1 MFLHDHDH
9 DYIRDREKPVG
20 IVHSAVFFMNVC
32 VDKIHISGT
41 RNVCV
46 DEQSGSPPLRIFQ
59 VIIVTIVIV
68 IVIIINSSI
77 HRFII
82 IVVTMITIM
91 IIYVTARS
99 PEKLCTL
106 Q

>member
-1 MFLHDHDH
+1 MHYGLRTTDSEQVHG
-9 DYIRDREKPVG
+9 YQPG
-20 IVHSAVFFMNVC
+20 IQRAERKN
-32 VDKIHISGT
+32 
-41 RNVCV
+41 R
-46 DEQSGSPPLRIFQ
+46 LRRLFV
-59 VIIVTIVIV
+59 VIIVIIVIV

-91 IIYVTARS
+91 IIYEIARS